1 MSRSN
6 PSDPVAAP
14 GPPPGGPAILA
25 RADRVA
31 AETGLRPEQV
41 RAAAELLEQG
51 CTLPFIAR
59 YRKEATDCLDEVA
72 LATIRDRLDRL
83 KELEERREAI
93 LRSLEARGLLTEALR
108 VSLEEAPTRTRLE
121 DLYLPLRPKRRTR
134 AAVARERGLE
144 PLADRLLE
152 AALGIGAFAGPEG
165 ARRAAALDPEA
176 EAAPFVDPERGVSD
190 AAEALRGARDILAER
205 IAEEPRARADLRD
218 LFGRRGILRSRAV
231 RGKEEEGAKYRDY
244 FDGEERAAEA
254 PSHRILA
261 LFRGEREGLL
271 SLSVLPPE
279 EEALRILGR
288 HFLRTRGPAAE
299 QVRAAL
305 EEGYRRLAAPSLET
319 EVRAGLK
326 ERADREAIGVFARNA
341 RDLLMEPPLGRRS
354 VLAVDPGI
362 RTGCKLALLDPQG
375 NLTATGVIRIASGE
389 RDREEAARTVRRLLE
404 AHPAEAV
411 AVGNGTG
418 GREAEA
424 FLRGLDLPGSPVLVR
439 VSESGASI
447 YSASETARREFPD
460 LDLTF
465 RGAVSIGRRLQDPL
479 AELVKIDPRS
489 IGVGQYQHDV
499 DQRELRRALDDVV
512 VSCVNRVGVE
522 VNTAS
527 PQLLAYVSGLGPA
540 LAENIRAYREEKGPF
555 RSRSELKKVPRL
567 GPKAF
572 EQAAGFLR
580 IWDGENPL
588 DAGAV
593 HPEHYGLV
601 REMARDLGCGLR
613 ELLADPERRRRIE
626 PERYLRPGVGL
637 PTLRDILEEL
647 ERPGR
652 DPRDR
657 FEAPAFS
664 PEVRE
669 LSDLRPGMVLEGQVT
684 NVTAFGAFVDLGV
697 HVDGLAHVSRLADR
711 FVRDPAEV
719 VRAGQRVRTVVLEVD
734 RPRRR
739 ISLSLRPSDGAR
751 G

>member
-1 MSRSN
+1 MAIRKLSAMTEAYKIEAIAIGNGTASR
-6 PSDPVAAP
+6 
-14 GPPPGGPAILA
+14 
-25 RADRVA
+25 
-31 AETGLRPEQV
+31 ETED
-41 RAAAELLEQG
+41 
-51 CTLPFIAR
+51 FIR
-59 YRKEATDCLDEVA
+59 GHY
-72 LATIRDRLDRL
+72 LDREV
-83 KELEERREAI
+83 KVFV
-93 LRSLEARGLLTEALR
+93 
-108 VSLEEAPTRTRLE
+108 VSE
-121 DLYLPLRPKRRTR
+121 DGASVYS
-134 AAVARERGLE
+134 ASAVARE
-144 PLADRLLE
+144 
-152 AALGIGAFAGPEG
+152 
-165 ARRAAALDPEA
+165 
-176 EAAPFVDPERGVSD
+176 
-190 AAEALRGARDILAER
+190 
-205 IAEEPRARADLRD
+205 
-218 LFGRRGILRSRAV
+218 
-231 RGKEEEGAKYRDY
+231 
-244 FDGEERAAEA
+244 
-254 PSHRILA
+254 
-261 LFRGEREGLL
+261 
-271 SLSVLPPE
+271 
-279 EEALRILGR
+279 
-288 HFLRTRGPAAE
+288 
-299 QVRAAL
+299 
-305 EEGYRRLAAPSLET
+305 
-319 EVRAGLK
+319 
-326 ERADREAIGVFARNA
+326 
-341 RDLLMEPPLGRRS
+341 
-354 VLAVDPGI
+354 
-362 RTGCKLALLDPQG
+362 
-375 NLTATGVIRIASGE
+375 
-389 RDREEAARTVRRLLE
+389 
-404 AHPAEAV
+404 
-411 AVGNGTG
+411 
-418 GREAEA
+418 
-424 FLRGLDLPGSPVLVR
+424 
-439 VSESGASI
+439 
-447 YSASETARREFPD
+447 EFPD
-460 LDLTF
+460 YDVTV
-465 RGAVSIGRRLQDPL
+465 RGAVSIGRRLMDPL
-479 AELVKIDPRS
+479 AELVKIDPKS